1 LVRVALSKKGFEKL
15 PKVDLKGGARSRP
28 YLNSKELVE
37 KHGLSDTYDIEYS
50 LLSSFIHPSLLYLI
64 TTESKDRTVSEELR
78 QLAKLNIEGRK
89 RLVKHLATNVALDL
103 SSRTT
108 SKVRKILDEYVRA
121 LKS

>member
-1 LVRVALSKKGFEKL
+1 M
-15 PKVDLKGGARSRP
+15 KGGARSRP